1 MFTLNYKVTTSCCDE
16 NGKLKLYSALQMMQ
30 DCSEMWINTEAGVK
44 KYFEENGMA
53 QLLVFRQVEV
63 NRVPAYGEDLSV
75 TTSVYGMKPMF
86 GFRNTVIRDADGNP
100 CYTTWSMG
108 AFVDMSTGKLSRIPA
123 EVLATMNLD
132 PQVEMEYKDRR
143 VFMPK
148 ENVVSREPYKVMR
161 NDIDYN
167 KHVNNANY
175 VRIAQEFLPDGWDV
189 KSMRVEFRIPAKMGD
204 TLAIDT
210 AEENG
215 KFYVDIKVDGN
226 SSTLVEFE
234 K

>member
-1 MFTLNYKVTTSCCDE
+1 MYTLNYKVTTSCCDE
-16 NGKLKLYSALQMMQ
+16 RGRLKLYSALQMMQ
-30 DCSEMWINTEAGVK
+30 DCSEMWLGSEPGVEK
-44 KYFEENGMA
+44 FFKENGMA

-63 NRVPAYGEDLSV
+63 NRVPVYGEDLSV

-86 GFRNTVIRDADGNP
+86 GFRNTVIKDAAGNP

-132 PQVEMEYKDRR
+132 EQVEMEYKDRR
-143 VFMPK
+143 IFMPS
-148 ENVVSREPYKVMR
+148 EGVVEREPYRVAR

-167 KHVNNANY
+167 AHVNNANY
-175 VRIAQEFLPDGWDV
+175 VRIAMELLPEDWEV
-189 KSMRVEFRIPAKMGD
+189 KSMRVEFRVPAKMGD
-204 TLAIDT
+204 TLAIFT
-210 AEENG
+210 AEEG
-215 KFYVDIKVDGN
+215 AKFYVDIQVDGK